1 MVNLF
6 FHQEQYR
13 KAQVIFMNIFTVSTG
28 SHGAGS
34 YQTKSIFAG
43 SLPGL
48 HNNMLKSAKD
58 KMERQQKA
66 GNEIAFWEK
75 QKENLKQ
82 KECSSVEEIAEKLEL
97 LHNYEDEITAVKA
110 AYNKEQMSHILD
122 EAEEQGE
129 KNAEAAK
136 KLEPKTPEE
145 RQEEM
150 VEEALG
156 VEEDES
162 ILDEMLDETAESME
176 EVQRELQQTQEQMA
190 EEITEKIT
198 EESAESMSEQLDL
211 QKENIEENAQELQRL
226 RSMSKR
232 DYSAKMHQ
240 RFDMRV

>member
-6 FHQEQYR
+6 FHPGQCR
-13 KAQVIFMNIFTVSTG
+13 KVQVIFMNMFTVSTG

-82 KECSSVEEIAEKLEL
+82 KECSTVEEIAEKLEL
-97 LHNYEDEITAVKA
+97 LHNYEDEIAAVKA

-156 VEEDES
+156 IEEDES
-162 ILDEMLDETAESME
+162 ILDEMLDEVAESMK
-176 EVQRELQQTQEQMA
+176 EVQETQEQMT
-190 EEITEKIT
+190 EEITEEIT
-198 EESAESMSEQLDL
+198 EESAESMSEQLDM
-211 QKENIEENAQELQRL
+211 QKENIEENAEELQRL

-232 DYSAKMHQ
+232 ENSAKMYQ

>member
-6 FHQEQYR
+6 FHPGQCR
-13 KAQVIFMNIFTVSTG
+13 KVQVIFMNMFTVSTG
-28 SHGAGS
+28 NHGAGS

-82 KECSSVEEIAEKLEL
+82 KECSTVEEIAEKLEL
-97 LHNYEDEITAVKA
+97 LHNYEDEIAAVKA

-156 VEEDES
+156 IEEDES
-162 ILDEMLDETAESME
+162 ILDEMLDEVAESMK
-176 EVQRELQQTQEQMA
+176 EVQETQEQMT
-190 EEITEKIT
+190 EEITEEIT
-198 EESAESMSEQLDL
+198 EESAESMSEQLDM
-211 QKENIEENAQELQRL
+211 QKENIEENAEELQRL

-232 DYSAKMHQ
+232 ENSAKMYQ

>member
-6 FHQEQYR
+6 FHPGQCR
-13 KAQVIFMNIFTVSTG
+13 KVQVIFMNMFTVSTG
-28 SHGAGS
+28 NHGAGS

-82 KECSSVEEIAEKLEL
+82 KECSTVEEIAEKLEL
-97 LHNYEDEITAVKA
+97 LHNYEDEIAAVKA

-150 VEEALG
+150 AEEALG
-156 VEEDES
+156 IEEDES
-162 ILDEMLDETAESME
+162 ILDEMLDEVAESMK
-176 EVQRELQQTQEQMA
+176 EVQETQEQMT
-190 EEITEKIT
+190 EEITEEIT
-198 EESAESMSEQLDL
+198 EESAESMSEQLDM
-211 QKENIEENAQELQRL
+211 QKENIEENAEELQRL

-232 DYSAKMHQ
+232 ENSAKMYQ

>member
-1 MVNLF
+1 MVYLF
-6 FHQEQYR
+6 FHPGQCR
-13 KAQVIFMNIFTVSTG
+13 KVQVIFMNMFTVSTG
-28 SHGAGS
+28 NHGAGS

-82 KECSSVEEIAEKLEL
+82 KECSTVEEIAEKLEL
-97 LHNYEDEITAVKA
+97 LHNYEDEIAAVKA

-150 VEEALG
+150 AEEALG
-156 VEEDES
+156 IEEDES
-162 ILDEMLDETAESME
+162 ILDEMLDEVAESMK
-176 EVQRELQQTQEQMA
+176 EVQETQEQMT
-190 EEITEKIT
+190 EEITEEIT
-198 EESAESMSEQLDL
+198 EESAESMSEQLDM
-211 QKENIEENAQELQRL
+211 QKENIEENAEELQRL

-232 DYSAKMHQ
+232 ENSAKMYQ

>member
-1 MVNLF
+1 M
-6 FHQEQYR
+6 
-13 KAQVIFMNIFTVSTG
+13 FMNMFTVSTG
-28 SHGAGS
+28 SHVAGS
-34 YQTKSIFAG
+34 YQAKSIFAG

-48 HNNMLKSAKD
+48 HNSMLKSAKE

-82 KECSSVEEIAEKLEL
+82 KECGTVEEIAEKLEL
-97 LHNYEDEITAVKA
+97 LHNYEDEIAAVKA

-150 VEEALG
+150 AEEALG
-156 VEEDES
+156 TEENES
-162 ILDEMLDETAESME
+162 ILDEMLDEVSESMK
-176 EVQRELQQTQEQMA
+176 EVQEELQETQEQMA
-190 EEITEKIT
+190 EEITE
-198 EESAESMSEQLDL
+198 EAAESMSEQLDM
-211 QKENIEENAQELQRL
+211 QKENIEENSEELQRL

-232 DYSAKMHQ
+232 ENSVSMYQ